1 MWLEQASLCVVRG
14 LASKEGFL
22 VTVMILNSMPTAPQR
37 FWVLTCC
44 PKRMSVG
51 ERVSLCYQPHGCL
64 WVCTRPVVNTG
75 HQTPARGNR
84 GQRGQA
90 SPTCLQWWSGWAPG
104 SVQGLRNEPRHTYI
118 SRWEMT

>member
-1 MWLEQASLCVVRG
+1 MMWLEQASLCVVRG

-84 GQRGQA
+84 GQRGA
-90 SPTCLQWWSGWAPG
+90 GFSHLLAVVVRVGSWKCSGP
-104 SVQGLRNEPRHTYI
+104 E
-118 SRWEMT
+118 E